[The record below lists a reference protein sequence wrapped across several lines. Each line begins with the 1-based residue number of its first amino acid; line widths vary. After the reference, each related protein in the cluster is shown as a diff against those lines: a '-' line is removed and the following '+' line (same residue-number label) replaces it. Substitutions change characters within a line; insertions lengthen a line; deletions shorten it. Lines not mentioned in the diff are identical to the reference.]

1 MENKKVLVAMSG
13 GVDSSVAAYI
23 LKQEGYSCVGTTM
36 KLYNNEDIGVSPK
49 KTCCSLDDISDAR
62 RVAHKLDIPFYVFNF
77 TKEFKTEVINRFV
90 NSYENGETPNP
101 CIDCNRFLKFD
112 RLYKRAEALG
122 IPYVA
127 TGHYARIE
135 KENERYLLKKALD
148 PLKDQSY
155 VLYSLTQ
162 EQLSHTIFPLGE
174 IKDKKVTRDI
184 AEKAG
189 FYNAKKPDSQ
199 DICFVPNGKYA
210 EFIKNYTGKSYKPG
224 AFLSENGEVLGKHR
238 GIIEYTVGQRKG
250 LNIALGKPCYV
261 TNINPKNNTVVLGD
275 NGDLFKKELLAEDFN
290 YIAFSPPNKPFKAY
304 AKIRY
309 KQPEQEATVYPIT
322 DTAVK
327 IVFKEPQR
335 AITKGQAVVL
345 YNNDLVLGG
354 GKISE
359 VL

>member
-1 MENKKVLVAMSG
+1 M
-13 GVDSSVAAYI
+13 
-23 LKQEGYSCVGTTM
+23 
-36 KLYNNEDIGVSPK
+36 
-49 KTCCSLDDISDAR
+49 
-62 RVAHKLDIPFYVFNF
+62 
-77 TKEFKTEVINRFV
+77 
-90 NSYENGETPNP
+90 
-101 CIDCNRFLKFD
+101 
-112 RLYKRAEALG
+112 
-122 IPYVA
+122 
-127 TGHYARIE
+127 
-135 KENERYLLKKALD
+135 D